1 MEKTIMFFGMVAKD
15 RPLNAGAIGMLLS
28 DVGVDDD
35 LVVYFHSEGGYV
47 TEGMAIYN
55 LFKNA
60 VAKSKTA
67 VILGACQSIAT
78 VITLAFD
85 KVYISPLANYMLH
98 KVWAK
103 VEGNAD
109 SLREAADNF
118 DKLDEMLF
126 TAYAK
131 KTGKSIDDIK
141 KYFEKDT
148 YLTPDKAVAEGFCD
162 GLYEMPEAMQQAT
175 NVEKMS
181 FEEKLNLFSN
191 VFQMAKKEPE
201 NNTLMFKPEDFKQ
214 SLVTLGVMTASE
226 FDAYEALYA
235 KDVAKAKNYLEEKQ
249 TAFKAKL
256 EASNAAQTTT
266 QATSQTTTTQPMMTV
281 EEWAKQAD
289 LKKTTLASAFA
300 QNQNGNEKPKA
311 SWTYQEWL
319 DKDPEGLSIMLE
331 NEPDKVEALAKAH
344 AEANSPFKKKL
355 W

>member
-15 RPLNAGAIGMLLS
+15 RPLNAGAISMLLA

-148 YLTPDKAVAEGFCD
+148 YLTPDQAVSEGFCD

-175 NVEKMS
+175 NVEKMT

-201 NNTLMFKPEDFKQ
+201 NNTTLMFKPEDFKQ
-214 SLVTLGVMTASE
+214 SLVTLGVMTTYE

-235 KDVAKAKNYLEEKQ
+235 KDVAKAKNYLDEKQ
-249 TAFKAKL
+249 NAFKSKL
-256 EASNAAQTTT
+256 QGLDTTT
-266 QATSQTTTTQPMMTV
+266 AKTGESVTGQPLMTA

-289 LKKTTLASAFA
+289 LKKTTLSSAFA

-311 SWTYQEWL
+311 NWTYQDWL

-331 NEPDKVEALAKAH
+331 NEPDKVESLAKAH
-344 AEANSPFKKKL
+344 AEANSPFKKPL